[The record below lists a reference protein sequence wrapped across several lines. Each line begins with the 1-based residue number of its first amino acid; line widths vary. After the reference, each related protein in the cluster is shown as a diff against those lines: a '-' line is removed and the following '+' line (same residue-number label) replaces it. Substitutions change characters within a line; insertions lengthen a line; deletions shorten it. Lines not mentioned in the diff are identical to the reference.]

1 MSTNLSI
8 KKPRAFPLE
17 AFQLT
22 HQNMDDATLKFNVY
36 QNAFSVRDSYH
47 DLSLPLFIGLDHY
60 SVWNTVF
67 EKLLPLSYIAQTTVP
82 LK

>member
-22 HQNMDDATLKFNVY
+22 HQYMDDATFFLNLQHFT
-36 QNAFSVRDSYH
+36 FSTCDTYH